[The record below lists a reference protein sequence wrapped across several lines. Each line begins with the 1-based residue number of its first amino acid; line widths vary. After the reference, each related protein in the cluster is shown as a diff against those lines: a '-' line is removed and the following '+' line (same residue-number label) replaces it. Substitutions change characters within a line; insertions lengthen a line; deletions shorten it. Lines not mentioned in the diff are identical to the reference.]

1 MNVSN
6 LFKQQWVPYVLFAL
20 GVALIFC
27 WARLRSSNAGEGFEN
42 NGLTSQM
49 ITASPYNFE
58 MYYVDWCPHCVTAKP
73 QFEKLGA
80 IKTIAGT
87 PVACKMIEAEKNPEM
102 VRGKVNG
109 YPTFQLYDA
118 AGKLVDEYSGSRT
131 TAGFQSFLEDSL
143 NRSNRSH

>member
-27 WARLRSSNAGEGFEN
+27 WARLRSSCTGEGFEN

-49 ITASPYNFE
+49 ITAAPYNFE

-87 PVACKMIEAEKNPEM
+87 PVAII
-102 VRGKVNG
+102 
-109 YPTFQLYDA
+109 LYQ
-118 AGKLVDEYSGSRT
+118 Y
-131 TAGFQSFLEDSL
+131 
-143 NRSNRSH
+143 